1 MLILS
6 VLCLSKLFIRMNPMT
21 NPKSNTNSLV
31 AVVIVIGVIVAISV
45 GGYLWLS
52 NKNLAP
58 SVGPDPR
65 KEASK

>member
-1 MLILS
+1 
-6 VLCLSKLFIRMNPMT
+6 MT
-21 NPKSNTNSLV
+21 NPKSNTNGLV
-31 AVVIVIGVIVAISV
+31 AVVIVIGVIVALSV